1 MTRIFGVG
9 LALFVGAYTESFAE
23 RGFWGIVLYIALI
36 GVAVV
41 LTSSLPRKLAK
52 RAADRRAWE
61 RRQGNL

>member
-1 MTRIFGVG
+1 MRIFGIG
-9 LALFVGAYTESFAE
+9 LALFTGAYTESFAA

-36 GVAVV
+36 LVAVI
-41 LTSSLPRKLAK
+41 LTSDVPRKLVK